1 MFTAALVLIV
11 ILAILL
17 ILVVLI
23 QNSKGGL
30 SQTMGSASSQLIGVK
45 RTTDLLEKLTWG
57 LAVSI
62 MVLCLATNFLLE
74 RPENGSEQ
82 DVSSVNIERAQESA
96 GSGQQQPSTAPAAT
110 QPSDSQ

>member
-11 ILAILL
+11 VLAILL

-30 SQTMGSASSQLIGVK
+30 NQTMGSASSQLIGVK

-74 RPENGSEQ
+74 RPGSGSAE
-82 DVSSVNIERAQESA
+82 DVSSANIERAQESTGGA
-96 GSGQQQPSTAPAAT
+96 QPTAPAAQ
-110 QPSDSQ
+110 QPADSGSGE

>member
-1 MFTAALVLIV
+1 MFTAALVLII

-30 SQTMGSASSQLIGVK
+30 NQTMGSASSQLIGVK

-62 MVLCLATNFLLE
+62 MVLCLATNFFLE
-74 RPENGSEQ
+74 RPGSGSQEE
-82 DVSSVNIERAQESA
+82 VSSVNIERAQENT
-96 GSGQQQPSTAPAAT
+96 GGTQPAAT
-110 QPSDSQ
+110 PVAPQPSDSGQ

>member
-1 MFTAALVLIV
+1 MFTAALVLII

-30 SQTMGSASSQLIGVK
+30 NQNMGSASSQLIGVK

-57 LAVSI
+57 LAISI
-62 MVLCLATNFLLE
+62 MMLCLATNFLLE
-74 RPENGSEQ
+74 RPGSGSEEE
-82 DVSSVNIERAQESA
+82 VSSVNIERAQENTG
-96 GSGQQQPSTAPAAT
+96 GSQPTAP
-110 QPSDSQ
+110 QPSDSGQ